1 MGSHSQITSG
11 NNTLCPMPYALCPMP
26 NSQFPIPN
34 AQCPMPNAPS
44 PIPMSKYYVFFTRNI
59 LPQPN
64 VASLVQV
71 AHSANAAANLGLPA
85 VLVYLRKGWNAF
97 NPVDWFY
104 PFQPRKPDEKLTKIY
119 NIQDKLKIADLP
131 MPCPIDLFDSKW
143 TSSST
148 IVSKYYLPIHL
159 RKSTKIVHTRDW
171 NFVKAAIK
179 NGIPAI
185 YEQHHHESKQFEP
198 EIVRNPLFQIA
209 VTVANTVRESMIEN
223 GMPPEKVIML
233 HNGFNQLFL
242 ARQTADA
249 QIWRQQLL
257 TDGRENLA
265 VYAGGLYPFKGVDM
279 LVDVAQEL
287 PGVQFAIA
295 GGDSSQVTAYQKL
308 AKDKQVN
315 NIKFLGYLPQN
326 QLASLLQAADVL
338 VHPHCLTEAAT
349 FTSPLKFF
357 DYMAS
362 GTPIVA
368 TEIPSLLEFK
378 SGNIAAT
385 WCTPDRPQQFAE
397 SIQACLTKYPRKVE
411 GYAET
416 LDFVKQFSWENRIER
431 ILSYVDEEVRSQI
444 IH

>member
-1 MGSHSQITSG
+1 
-11 NNTLCPMPYALCPMP
+11 
-26 NSQFPIPN
+26 
-34 AQCPMPNAPS
+34 
-44 PIPMSKYYVFFTRNI
+44 MSRYYVFFTRNV

-97 NPVDWFY
+97 NPVDLFH
-104 PFQPRKPDEKLTKIY
+104 PFQPRKPDEKLAQIY

-131 MPCPIDLFDSKW
+131 MPWPIDLFDSKW

-159 RKSTKIVHTRDW
+159 LKSTKIVHTRDW

-198 EIVRNPLFQIA
+198 EIIRNPLFQIA
-209 VTVANTVRESMIEN
+209 VTVADTVRESMIEN

-233 HNGFNQLFL
+233 HNGFNHLFL
-242 ARQTADA
+242 ARQTQDA
-249 QIWRQQLL
+249 RIWRQKLL

-279 LVDVAQEL
+279 LVDVAKEL

-308 AKDKQVN
+308 AKSKQVN
-315 NIKFLGYLPQN
+315 NIKFLGYLRQN

-338 VHPHCLTEAAT
+338 THPHCLTEAAT

-368 TEIPSLLEFK
+368 TEIASLMEFK

-385 WCTPDRPQQFAE
+385 WCEPDNPHKFAQ
-397 SIQACLTKYPRKVE
+397 SIRDSLTKYPRKIA
-411 GYAET
+411 GYSET
-416 LDFVKQFSWENRIER
+416 INFVKQFSWENRIER
-431 ILSYVDEEVRSQI
+431 ILSYVDESLVGCVSPQATDN
-444 IH
+444 

>member
-1 MGSHSQITSG
+1 M
-11 NNTLCPMPYALCPMP
+11 
-26 NSQFPIPN
+26 
-34 AQCPMPNAPS
+34 S
-44 PIPMSKYYVFFTRNI
+44 PYYVFFTRNI

-85 VLVYLRKGWNAF
+85 VLVYLRKGWSAL
-97 NPVDWFY
+97 NPVDLLH
-104 PFQPRKPDEKLTKIY
+104 PFQPRKPDEQLAKIY
-119 NIQDKLKIADLP
+119 NIQENLKVADLP
-131 MPCPIDLFDSKW
+131 MPWPIDLWDNKW

-148 IVSKYYLPIHL
+148 IVSKYYLPMHL
-159 RKSTKIVHTRDW
+159 RKSTQIVHSRDW

-185 YEQHHHESKQFEP
+185 YEQHHHENKKFEP

-209 VTVANTVRESMIEN
+209 VTVADTVRESMMQN

-233 HNGFNQLFL
+233 HNGFNHLFF
-242 ARQTADA
+242 ARKTAA
-249 QIWRQQLL
+249 SQNWRQQLL
-257 TDGRENLA
+257 TDGREYLA

-279 LVDVAQEL
+279 LVDVAKEL
-287 PGVQFAIA
+287 SGVQFAIA
-295 GGDSSQVTAYQKL
+295 GGTESQVTAYQKL
-308 AKDKQVN
+308 AKSQQVN
-315 NIKFLGYLPQN
+315 NIKFIGYLPQH

-338 VHPHCLTEAAT
+338 THPHCCTEAAT

-368 TEIPSLLEFK
+368 TEIPSLREFK

-385 WCTPDRPQQFAE
+385 WCEPDNPYEFAQ
-397 SIQACLTKYPRKVE
+397 SIQSSLIKYPWKVE

-416 LDFVKQFSWENRIER
+416 IDFVKQFSQENRIEK
-431 ILSYVDEEVRSQI
+431 ILSYVDEQVRSQMLT
-444 IH
+444 

>member
-1 MGSHSQITSG
+1 
-11 NNTLCPMPYALCPMP
+11 
-26 NSQFPIPN
+26 
-34 AQCPMPNAPS
+34 
-44 PIPMSKYYVFFTRNI
+44 MSKYYVFFTRNI

-85 VLVYLRKGWNAF
+85 VLVYLRKGWSAL
-97 NPVDWFY
+97 NPVDLLF
-104 PFQPRKPDEKLTKIY
+104 PFQPRKPDDKLATIY
-119 NIQDKLKIADLP
+119 NIQDKLKVADLP
-131 MPCPIDLFDSKW
+131 MPWPIDFWDSKW

-159 RKSTKIVHTRDW
+159 LKSTKIVHTRDW
-171 NFVKAAIK
+171 NFVKAAVK

-185 YEQHHHESKQFEP
+185 YEQHHHENKQFES

-209 VTVANTVRESMIEN
+209 VTVADTVRDSMIKN

-233 HNGFNQLFL
+233 HNGFNHLFL
-242 ARQTADA
+242 ARQTESA
-249 QIWRQQLL
+249 QNWRQQLL
-257 TDGRENLA
+257 EDDRQHLA

-279 LVDVAQEL
+279 LVDVAKEL
-287 PGVQFAIA
+287 PLVQFAIA
-295 GGDSSQVTAYQKL
+295 GGDSSQVTAYQQL
-308 AKDKQVN
+308 AKSKQVN

-338 VHPHCLTEAAT
+338 THPHCLTEAAT

-368 TEIPSLLEFK
+368 TEIASLMEFK

-385 WCTPDRPQQFAE
+385 WCEPDNPYEFAK
-397 SIQACLTKYPRKVE
+397 SIRDCLTKYPRKSE

-416 LDFVKQFSWENRIER
+416 LNFVKQFSWENRIQK
-431 ILSYVDEEVRSQI
+431 IMGYVDEQVRYPI
-444 IH
+444 IQNSVGAGFTNNHRLK

>member
-1 MGSHSQITSG
+1 
-11 NNTLCPMPYALCPMP
+11 
-26 NSQFPIPN
+26 
-34 AQCPMPNAPS
+34 
-44 PIPMSKYYVFFTRNI
+44 MSKYYVFFTRNI

-71 AHSANAAANLGLPA
+71 AHSANAAANLGYPA
-85 VLVYLRKGWNAF
+85 VLVYLRKGWSAL
-97 NPVDWFY
+97 NPVDLLF
-104 PFQPRKPDEKLTKIY
+104 PFQPTKPDDKLAKIY
-119 NIQDKLKIADLP
+119 NIQDKLKVADLP
-131 MPCPIDLFDSKW
+131 MPWPIDLWDSKW

-159 RKSTKIVHTRDW
+159 LKSTKIVHTRDW
-171 NFVKAAIK
+171 NFVKAAVK

-185 YEQHHHESKQFEP
+185 YEQHHHENKQFES
-198 EIVRNPLFQIA
+198 ETVRNPLFQIS
-209 VTVANTVRESMIEN
+209 VTVADTVRDSMIVN
-223 GMPPEKVIML
+223 GMPPEKVITL
-233 HNGFNQLFL
+233 HNGFNHLFL
-242 ARQTADA
+242 ARQTEAA
-249 QIWRQQLL
+249 QNWRQQLL
-257 TDGRENLA
+257 EDDRQHLA

-279 LVDVAQEL
+279 LVDVAKEL
-287 PGVQFAIA
+287 PLVQFAIA
-295 GGDSSQVTAYQKL
+295 GGDSSQVTAYQQL
-308 AKDKQVN
+308 AKSKQVN

-338 VHPHCLTEAAT
+338 THPHCLTEAAT

-368 TEIPSLLEFK
+368 TEIASLMEFK

-385 WCTPDRPQQFAE
+385 WCEPDNPHQFAQ
-397 SIQACLTKYPRKVE
+397 SIRDCLTKYPRKSE

-416 LDFVKQFSWENRIER
+416 MDFVKQFSWENRIQK
-431 ILSYVDEEVRSQI
+431 IMGYVDDQVRSQI

>member
-1 MGSHSQITSG
+1 
-11 NNTLCPMPYALCPMP
+11 MPYALCPMP
-26 NSQFPIPN
+26 Y
-34 AQCPMPNAPS
+34 APC
-44 PIPMSKYYVFFTRNI
+44 PMSKYYVFFTRNV

-71 AHSANAAANLGLPA
+71 SHSANAAANLGLPA
-85 VLVYLRKGWNAF
+85 VLVYLRKGWSAF
-97 NPVDWFY
+97 NPVDLLR
-104 PFQPRKPDEKLTKIY
+104 PFRPRKPDEKLAKIY
-119 NIQDKLKIADLP
+119 NIQDKLKVADLP
-131 MPCPIDLFDSKW
+131 MPWPIDLLDSKW

-159 RKSTKIVHTRDW
+159 RKSTQIVHSRDW
-171 NFVKAAIK
+171 NFIKAAIK

-185 YEQHHHESKQFEP
+185 YEQHHHESKKFEQ

-209 VTVANTVRESMIEN
+209 VTVADTVRESMIQN

-242 ARQTADA
+242 ARQTEAS
-249 QIWRQQLL
+249 QIWRQKLL
-257 TDGRENLA
+257 TDGRQHLA
-265 VYAGGLYPFKGVDM
+265 VYAGGLYQFKGVDM

-295 GGDSSQVTAYQKL
+295 GGNSSQVTAYQQL
-308 AKDKQVN
+308 AKNQQVN

-338 VHPHCLTEAAT
+338 THPHCLTEAAT

-385 WCTPDRPQQFAE
+385 WCEPDNQYKFAQ
-397 SIQACLTKYPRKVE
+397 SIQYSLTKYPRKVE

-416 LDFVKQFSWENRIER
+416 MDFVKQFSWENRIER
-431 ILSYVDEEVRSQI
+431 ILSYVEESVRSQI
-444 IH
+444 I

>member
-1 MGSHSQITSG
+1 
-11 NNTLCPMPYALCPMP
+11 
-26 NSQFPIPN
+26 
-34 AQCPMPNAPS
+34 
-44 PIPMSKYYVFFTRNI
+44 MSKYYVFFTRNI

-71 AHSANAAANLGLPA
+71 AHSANAAANLGYPA
-85 VLVYLRKGWNAF
+85 VLVYLRKGWSAL
-97 NPVDWFY
+97 NPVDLLF
-104 PFQPRKPDEKLTKIY
+104 PFQPRKPEDKLAKIY
-119 NIQDKLKIADLP
+119 NIQDKLKVADLP
-131 MPCPIDLFDSKW
+131 MPWPIDRWDSKW

-159 RKSTKIVHTRDW
+159 LKSTQIVHTRDW
-171 NFVKAAIK
+171 NFVKAAVK

-185 YEQHHHESKQFEP
+185 YEQHHHEDKQFES
-198 EIVRNPLFQIA
+198 EIVRNPLFQIS
-209 VTVANTVRESMIEN
+209 VTVADTVRDSMILN
-223 GMPPEKVIML
+223 GMPPEKVITL

-242 ARQTADA
+242 ARQTEAA
-249 QIWRQQLL
+249 QNWRQQLL
-257 TDGRENLA
+257 EDDRQHLA

-279 LVDVAQEL
+279 LVDVAKEL

-295 GGDSSQVTAYQKL
+295 GGDSSQVTAYQQL
-308 AKDKQVN
+308 AKSKQVN

-338 VHPHCLTEAAT
+338 THPHCLTEAAT

-368 TEIPSLLEFK
+368 TEIASLMEFK

-385 WCTPDRPQQFAE
+385 WCEPDNPHQFAQ
-397 SIQACLTKYPRKVE
+397 SIRDSLTKYPRKSE

-416 LDFVKQFSWENRIER
+416 LNFVKQFSWENRIER
-431 ILSYVDEEVRSQI
+431 ILSYVDDQVRSQI
-444 IH
+444 IN

>member
-1 MGSHSQITSG
+1 
-11 NNTLCPMPYALCPMP
+11 
-26 NSQFPIPN
+26 
-34 AQCPMPNAPS
+34 
-44 PIPMSKYYVFFTRNI
+44 MSKYYVFFTRNI

-71 AHSANAAANLGLPA
+71 THSANAAANLGYPA
-85 VLVYLRKGWNAF
+85 VLVYLRKGWSAL
-97 NPVDWFY
+97 NPVDLLF
-104 PFQPRKPDEKLTKIY
+104 PFQPRKPEDKLAKIY
-119 NIQDKLKIADLP
+119 NIQDKLKVADLP
-131 MPCPIDLFDSKW
+131 MPWPIDRWDSKW

-159 RKSTKIVHTRDW
+159 LKSTQIVHTRDW
-171 NFVKAAIK
+171 NFVKAAVK

-185 YEQHHHESKQFEP
+185 YEQHHHEDKQFES
-198 EIVRNPLFQIA
+198 EIVRNPLFQIS
-209 VTVANTVRESMIEN
+209 VTVADTVRDSMILN
-223 GMPPEKVIML
+223 GMPPEKVITL

-242 ARQTADA
+242 ARQTEAA
-249 QIWRQQLL
+249 QNWRQQLL
-257 TDGRENLA
+257 EDDRQHLA

-279 LVDVAQEL
+279 LVDVAKEL

-295 GGDSSQVTAYQKL
+295 GGDSSQVTGYQQL
-308 AKDKQVN
+308 AKSKQVN

-338 VHPHCLTEAAT
+338 THPHCLTEAAT

-368 TEIPSLLEFK
+368 TEIASLMEFK

-385 WCTPDRPQQFAE
+385 WCEPDNPHQFAQ
-397 SIQACLTKYPRKVE
+397 SIRDSLTKYPRKSE

-416 LDFVKQFSWENRIER
+416 LNFVKQFSWENRIER
-431 ILSYVDEEVRSQI
+431 ILSYVDDQVRSQI
-444 IH
+444 IN

>member
-1 MGSHSQITSG
+1 
-11 NNTLCPMPYALCPMP
+11 
-26 NSQFPIPN
+26 
-34 AQCPMPNAPS
+34 
-44 PIPMSKYYVFFTRNI
+44 MSKYYVFFTRNI

-71 AHSANAAANLGLPA
+71 AHSANAAANLGYPA
-85 VLVYLRKGWNAF
+85 VLVYLRKGWSAL
-97 NPVDWFY
+97 NPVDLLF
-104 PFQPRKPDEKLTKIY
+104 PFQPRKPDDKLAKIY
-119 NIQDKLKIADLP
+119 NIQDKLKVADLP
-131 MPCPIDLFDSKW
+131 MPWPIDLWDSKW

-159 RKSTKIVHTRDW
+159 LKSTKIVHTRDW
-171 NFVKAAIK
+171 NFVKAAVK

-185 YEQHHHESKQFEP
+185 YEQHHHDEKNFEP
-198 EIVRNPLFQIA
+198 EIVCHPLFQIA
-209 VTVANTVRESMIEN
+209 VTVADTVRESMIKN
-223 GMPPEKVIML
+223 GMPREKVITL
-233 HNGFNQLFL
+233 HNGFNLLFL
-242 ARQTADA
+242 ARQTEAA
-249 QIWRQQLL
+249 QNWRQQLL
-257 TDGRENLA
+257 TDDRQHLA

-287 PGVQFAIA
+287 PQVQFAIA
-295 GGDSSQVTAYQKL
+295 GGDSSQVAAYQQL
-308 AKDKQVN
+308 AKSKQVN

-338 VHPHCLTEAAT
+338 THPHCLTEAAT

-368 TEIPSLLEFK
+368 TEIASLREFK
-378 SGNIAAT
+378 WGDIAAI
-385 WCTPDRPQQFAE
+385 WCKPDNPHHFAQ
-397 SIQACLTKYPRKVE
+397 SIRHCLTKYPRKSE

-416 LDFVKQFSWENRIER
+416 IDFVKQFSWENRIER
-431 ILSYVDEEVRSQI
+431 ILRYVDEQVRSQM

>member
-1 MGSHSQITSG
+1 
-11 NNTLCPMPYALCPMP
+11 
-26 NSQFPIPN
+26 
-34 AQCPMPNAPS
+34 
-44 PIPMSKYYVFFTRNI
+44 MSKYYVFFTRNI

-71 AHSANAAANLGLPA
+71 AHSANAAANLGYPA
-85 VLVYLRKGWNAF
+85 VLVYLRKGWTAL
-97 NPVDWFY
+97 NPVDLLR
-104 PFQPRKPDEKLTKIY
+104 PFQPRKPDDKLAKIY
-119 NIQDKLKIADLP
+119 NIQEKLKVADLP
-131 MPCPIDLFDSKW
+131 MPWPIDLLDTKW

-159 RKSTKIVHTRDW
+159 LKSTKIVHSRDW

-185 YEQHHHESKQFEP
+185 YEQHHHEDKKFEP
-198 EIVRNPLFQIA
+198 EIVCNPLFQIS
-209 VTVANTVRESMIEN
+209 VTVADTVRESMIQN
-223 GMPPEKVIML
+223 GMPPSKVIML

-242 ARQTADA
+242 ARKTAEA
-249 QIWRQQLL
+249 RIWRQKLL
-257 TDGRENLA
+257 GDGRENLA

-279 LVDVAQEL
+279 LVDVAGEL

-295 GGDSSQVTAYQKL
+295 GGDSSQVTAYQQL

-338 VHPHCLTEAAT
+338 THPHCLTEAAT

-368 TEIPSLLEFK
+368 TEIASLIEFK

-385 WCTPDRPQQFAE
+385 WCTPDNPYEFAQ
-397 SIQACLTKYPRKVE
+397 SIRDSLTKYPRQSE

-416 LDFVKQFSWENRIER
+416 MDFVKQFSWENRIER
-431 ILSYVDEEVRSQI
+431 ILSYVDDSLVGCVSPQAI
-444 IH
+444 NN

>member
-1 MGSHSQITSG
+1 
-11 NNTLCPMPYALCPMP
+11 
-26 NSQFPIPN
+26 
-34 AQCPMPNAPS
+34 
-44 PIPMSKYYVFFTRNI
+44 MSKYYVFFTRNI

-71 AHSANAAANLGLPA
+71 AHSANAAANLGYPA
-85 VLVYLRKGWNAF
+85 VLVYLRKGWSAL
-97 NPVDWFY
+97 NPVDLLF
-104 PFQPRKPDEKLTKIY
+104 PFQPRKPEDKLAKIY
-119 NIQDKLKIADLP
+119 NIQDKLKVADLP
-131 MPCPIDLFDSKW
+131 MPWPIDRWDSKW

-159 RKSTKIVHTRDW
+159 LKSTQIVHTRDW
-171 NFVKAAIK
+171 NFVKAAVK

-185 YEQHHHESKQFEP
+185 YEQHHHEDKQFES
-198 EIVRNPLFQIA
+198 EIVRNPLFQIS
-209 VTVANTVRESMIEN
+209 VTVADTVRDSMILN
-223 GMPPEKVIML
+223 GMPPEKVITL

-242 ARQTADA
+242 ARQTEAA
-249 QIWRQQLL
+249 QNWRQQLL
-257 TDGRENLA
+257 EDDRQHLA

-279 LVDVAQEL
+279 LVDVAKEL

-295 GGDSSQVTAYQKL
+295 GGDSSQVTAYQQL
-308 AKDKQVN
+308 AKSKQVN

-338 VHPHCLTEAAT
+338 THPHCLTEAAT

-362 GTPIVA
+362 GTAIVA
-368 TEIPSLLEFK
+368 TEIASLMEFK

-385 WCTPDRPQQFAE
+385 WCEPDNPHQFAQ
-397 SIQACLTKYPRKVE
+397 SIRDSLTKYPRKSE

-416 LDFVKQFSWENRIER
+416 LNFVKQFSWENRIER
-431 ILSYVDEEVRSQI
+431 ILSYVDDQVRSQI
-444 IH
+444 IN

>member
-1 MGSHSQITSG
+1 
-11 NNTLCPMPYALCPMP
+11 MP
-26 NSQFPIPN
+26 NAQFPIPN
-34 AQCPMPNAPS
+34 SQY
-44 PIPMSKYYVFFTRNI
+44 PIPMSQYYVFFTRNI

-85 VLVYLRKGWNAF
+85 VLVYLRKGWSAL
-97 NPVDWFY
+97 NPVDLLH
-104 PFQPRKPDEKLTKIY
+104 PFQPRKPDETLAKIY
-119 NIQDKLKIADLP
+119 NIQQNLKVADLP
-131 MPCPIDLFDSKW
+131 MPWPIDLWDNKW

-159 RKSTKIVHTRDW
+159 RKSTQIVHSRDW

-185 YEQHHHESKQFEP
+185 YEQHHHENKKFEP
-198 EIVRNPLFQIA
+198 EIVRNSLFQIA
-209 VTVANTVRESMIEN
+209 VTVADTVRDSMMQN

-233 HNGFNQLFL
+233 HNGFNHLFF
-242 ARQTADA
+242 ARQTAA
-249 QIWRQQLL
+249 SQNWRQQLL
-257 TDGRENLA
+257 TDEREHLA

-279 LVDVAQEL
+279 LVDVAKEL

-295 GGDSSQVTAYQKL
+295 GGTESQVTAYQKL
-308 AKDKQVN
+308 AKSQQVN
-315 NIKFLGYLPQN
+315 NIKFLGYLPQH

-338 VHPHCLTEAAT
+338 THPHCWTEAAT

-368 TEIPSLLEFK
+368 TEIPSLREFK

-385 WCTPDRPQQFAE
+385 WCEPDNPYQFAQ
-397 SIQACLTKYPRKVE
+397 SIQSSLIKYPWKVE

-416 LDFVKQFSWENRIER
+416 LDFVKQFSWENRIEK
-431 ILSYVDEEVRSQI
+431 ILSYVDEQVRSQLLT
-444 IH
+444 

>member
-1 MGSHSQITSG
+1 
-11 NNTLCPMPYALCPMP
+11 
-26 NSQFPIPN
+26 
-34 AQCPMPNAPS
+34 
-44 PIPMSKYYVFFTRNI
+44 MSKYYVFFTRNI

-71 AHSANAAANLGLPA
+71 AHSANAAANLGYPV

-97 NPVDWFY
+97 NPVDLIR
-104 PFQPRKPDEKLTKIY
+104 PFQPRKPDEKLAKIY
-119 NIQDKLKIADLP
+119 NLQEQLKVADLP
-131 MPCPIDLFDSKW
+131 MPWPIDILDSKW

-159 RKSTKIVHTRDW
+159 LKSTKIVHTRDW

-185 YEQHHHESKQFEP
+185 YEQHHHEDKKFEP

-209 VTVANTVRESMIEN
+209 VTVANTVRNSMIQN
-223 GMPPEKVIML
+223 GMPPEKVIKL

-242 ARQTADA
+242 ARQAENA
-249 QIWRQQLL
+249 QNWRQQLL
-257 TDGRENLA
+257 TDGRQYLA
-265 VYAGGLYPFKGVDM
+265 VYAGGLYQFKGVDM
-279 LVDVAQEL
+279 LVDVAEKL
-287 PGVQFAIA
+287 PDVQFAIA
-295 GGDSSQVTAYQKL
+295 GGDSSQVTAYQEL
-308 AKDKQVN
+308 AKSKQVN

-338 VHPHCLTEAAT
+338 THPHCLTEAAT

-368 TEIPSLLEFK
+368 TEISSLLEFK

-385 WCTPDRPQQFAE
+385 WCAPDHPHQFAE
-397 SIQACLTKYPRKVE
+397 SIQASLTKYPRKVE

-416 LDFVKQFSWENRIER
+416 MDFVKHFSWENRIEK
-431 ILSYVDEEVRSQI
+431 ILSYVDEEVRS
-444 IH
+444 

>member
-1 MGSHSQITSG
+1 
-11 NNTLCPMPYALCPMP
+11 
-26 NSQFPIPN
+26 
-34 AQCPMPNAPS
+34 
-44 PIPMSKYYVFFTRNI
+44 MSKYYVFFTRNV

-71 AHSANAAANLGLPA
+71 AHSANAAANLGYPA
-85 VLVYLRKGWNAF
+85 VLVYLRKGWNAW
-97 NPVDWFY
+97 NPVDLLR
-104 PFQPRKPDEKLTKIY
+104 PFQPRKRDDKLAKIY
-119 NIQDKLKIADLP
+119 NLQEQLKVADLP
-131 MPCPIDLFDSKW
+131 VPWPIDLWDSKW

-159 RKSTKIVHTRDW
+159 LKSTKIVHSRDW
-171 NFVKAAIK
+171 NFVKAAVK

-185 YEQHHHESKQFEP
+185 YEQHHHENKQFES
-198 EIVRNPLFQIA
+198 EIVRNPLFQIS
-209 VTVANTVRESMIEN
+209 VTVADTVRDSMILN
-223 GMPPEKVIML
+223 GMPPEKVITL
-233 HNGFNQLFL
+233 HNGFNHLFL
-242 ARQTADA
+242 ARQTEAA
-249 QIWRQQLL
+249 QNWRQQLL
-257 TDGRENLA
+257 EDDRQHLA

-279 LVDVAQEL
+279 LVDVAKEL
-287 PGVQFAIA
+287 PLVQFAIA
-295 GGDSSQVTAYQKL
+295 GGDSSQVTAYHQL
-308 AKDKQVN
+308 AKSKQVN

-338 VHPHCLTEAAT
+338 THPHCLTEAAT

-368 TEIPSLLEFK
+368 TEIASLMEFK

-385 WCTPDRPQQFAE
+385 WCEPDNPHQFAQ
-397 SIQACLTKYPRKVE
+397 SIRDCLTKYPRKSE

-416 LDFVKQFSWENRIER
+416 MDFVKQFSWENRIER
-431 ILSYVDEEVRSQI
+431 ILSYVDDQVRSQI

>member
-1 MGSHSQITSG
+1 
-11 NNTLCPMPYALCPMP
+11 
-26 NSQFPIPN
+26 
-34 AQCPMPNAPS
+34 
-44 PIPMSKYYVFFTRNI
+44 MSKYYVFFTRNI

-85 VLVYLRKGWNAF
+85 VLVYLRKGWSAL
-97 NPVDWFY
+97 NPVDLLF
-104 PFQPRKPDEKLTKIY
+104 PFQPRKPDDKLANIY
-119 NIQDKLKIADLP
+119 NIQDKLKVADLP
-131 MPCPIDLFDSKW
+131 MPWPIDLWDSKW

-159 RKSTKIVHTRDW
+159 LKSTKIVHTRDW
-171 NFVKAAIK
+171 NFVKAAVK

-185 YEQHHHESKQFEP
+185 YEQHHHDEKIFEP
-198 EIVRNPLFQIA
+198 EIVCHPLFQIA
-209 VTVANTVRESMIEN
+209 VTVADTVRESMIKN
-223 GMPPEKVIML
+223 GMPREKVITL
-233 HNGFNQLFL
+233 HNGFNLLFL
-242 ARQTADA
+242 ARQIEAA
-249 QIWRQQLL
+249 QNWRQQLL
-257 TDGRENLA
+257 TDDRQHLA

-287 PGVQFAIA
+287 PQVQFAIA
-295 GGDSSQVTAYQKL
+295 GGDSSQVTAYQQL
-308 AKDKQVN
+308 AKSKQVN

-338 VHPHCLTEAAT
+338 THPHCLTQAAT

-368 TEIPSLLEFK
+368 TEIASLMEFK

-385 WCTPDRPQQFAE
+385 WCEPDNPQQFAQ
-397 SIQACLTKYPRKVE
+397 SIRDCLTKYPRKSE

-416 LDFVKQFSWENRIER
+416 MDFVKQFSWENRIEK
-431 ILSYVDEEVRSQI
+431 ILRYVDEQVRYPI
-444 IH
+444 I

>member
-1 MGSHSQITSG
+1 
-11 NNTLCPMPYALCPMP
+11 
-26 NSQFPIPN
+26 
-34 AQCPMPNAPS
+34 
-44 PIPMSKYYVFFTRNI
+44 MSKYYVFFTRNI

-64 VASLVQV
+64 IASLVQV
-71 AHSANAAANLGLPA
+71 AHSANAAANLGYPA
-85 VLVYLRKGWNAF
+85 VLVYLRKGWSAL
-97 NPVDWFY
+97 NPVDLLF
-104 PFQPRKPDEKLTKIY
+104 PFQPTKPDDKLAKIY
-119 NIQDKLKIADLP
+119 NIQDQLKVADLP
-131 MPCPIDLFDSKW
+131 MPWPIDLWDSKW

-159 RKSTKIVHTRDW
+159 LKSTKIVHTRDW
-171 NFVKAAIK
+171 NFVKAAVK

-185 YEQHHHESKQFEP
+185 YEQHHHEDKNFEP
-198 EIVRNPLFQIA
+198 AIVRHPLFQIA
-209 VTVANTVRESMIEN
+209 VTVADTVRDSMILN
-223 GMPPEKVIML
+223 GMPPEKVITL
-233 HNGFNQLFL
+233 HNGFNHLFL
-242 ARQTADA
+242 ARQTEAA
-249 QIWRQQLL
+249 HNWRQQLL
-257 TDGRENLA
+257 EDDRQHLA

-279 LVDVAQEL
+279 LVDVALEL

-295 GGDSSQVTAYQKL
+295 GGDSSQVTAYQQL
-308 AKDKQVN
+308 AKSKQVN

-338 VHPHCLTEAAT
+338 THPHCLTEAAT

-368 TEIPSLLEFK
+368 TEIASLMEFK

-385 WCTPDRPQQFAE
+385 WCEPDNPHHFAQ
-397 SIQACLTKYPRKVE
+397 SIRDSLTKYPRKSE

-431 ILSYVDEEVRSQI
+431 ILNYVDEGVRSQI

>member
-1 MGSHSQITSG
+1 LAVGSWQLTVGSWHLPDLSQQSTVIIT
-11 NNTLCPMPYALCPMP
+11 NYQL
-26 NSQFPIPN
+26 PITNYPL
-34 AQCPMPNAPS
+34 
-44 PIPMSKYYVFFTRNI
+44 PISHYPLPINMSKYYVFFTRNI

-71 AHSANAAANLGLPA
+71 AHSANAAANLGYPV

-97 NPVDWFY
+97 NPVDLIR
-104 PFQPRKPDEKLTKIY
+104 PFQPRKPDEKLAKIY
-119 NIQDKLKIADLP
+119 NLQEQLKVADLP
-131 MPCPIDLFDSKW
+131 MPWPIDILDSKW

-159 RKSTKIVHTRDW
+159 LKSTKIVHTRDW

-179 NGIPAI
+179 KGIPAI
-185 YEQHHHESKQFEP
+185 YEQHHHEDKKFEP

-209 VTVANTVRESMIEN
+209 VTVANTVRNSMIQN
-223 GMPPEKVIML
+223 GMPPEKVIKL
-233 HNGFNQLFL
+233 HNGFNQLFP
-242 ARQTADA
+242 ARQAENA
-249 QIWRQQLL
+249 QNWRQQLL
-257 TDGRENLA
+257 TDGRQYLA
-265 VYAGGLYPFKGVDM
+265 VYAGGLYQFKGVDM
-279 LVDVAQEL
+279 LVDVAEKL
-287 PGVQFAIA
+287 PDVQFAIA
-295 GGDSSQVTAYQKL
+295 GGDSSQVTAYQEL
-308 AKDKQVN
+308 AKSKQVN

-338 VHPHCLTEAAT
+338 THPHCLTEAAT

-385 WCTPDRPQQFAE
+385 WCAPDHPHQFAE
-397 SIQACLTKYPRKVE
+397 SIQASLTKYPRKVE

-416 LDFVKQFSWENRIER
+416 MDFVKHFSWENRIEK
-431 ILSYVDEEVRSQI
+431 ILSYVDEEVRL
-444 IH
+444 

>member
-1 MGSHSQITSG
+1 
-11 NNTLCPMPYALCPMP
+11 
-26 NSQFPIPN
+26 
-34 AQCPMPNAPS
+34 
-44 PIPMSKYYVFFTRNI
+44 MSKYYVFFTRNV
-59 LPQPN
+59 LPKPN

-85 VLVYLRKGWNAF
+85 VLVYLGKGWNAL
-97 NPVDWFY
+97 NPVDLIR
-104 PFQPRKPDEKLTKIY
+104 PFQPRKPDEKLAKIY
-119 NIQDKLKIADLP
+119 NLQDQLKVAALP
-131 MPCPIDLFDSKW
+131 MPWPIDLFDSKW

-159 RKSTKIVHTRDW
+159 LKSTQIVHTRDW

-198 EIVRNPLFQIA
+198 EIVSNPLFQIA
-209 VTVANTVRESMIEN
+209 VTVADTVRDSMIQN

-242 ARQTADA
+242 ARQTENA

-257 TDGRENLA
+257 IDEREHLA

-279 LVDVAQEL
+279 LVDVAKEL
-287 PGVQFAIA
+287 PGIQFAIA
-295 GGDSSQVTAYQKL
+295 GGDSSQVIAYQQL
-308 AKDKQVN
+308 AKSQQVN

-338 VHPHCLTEAAT
+338 THPHCLTEAAM

-362 GTPIVA
+362 GTPIIV

-378 SGNIAAT
+378 SGNIAAI
-385 WCTPDRPQQFAE
+385 WCAPDNPHQFAE
-397 SIQACLTKYPRKVE
+397 SIQSSLAKYPRKVE

-416 LDFVKQFSWENRIER
+416 MDFVKQFSWENRIEK
-431 ILSYVDEEVRSQI
+431 ILSYVEESVFIR
-444 IH
+444 

>member
-1 MGSHSQITSG
+1 
-11 NNTLCPMPYALCPMP
+11 
-26 NSQFPIPN
+26 
-34 AQCPMPNAPS
+34 
-44 PIPMSKYYVFFTRNI
+44 MSKYYVFFTRNI

-71 AHSANAAANLGLPA
+71 AHSANAAANLGYPA
-85 VLVYLRKGWNAF
+85 VLVYLRKGWNAW
-97 NPVDWFY
+97 NPVDLLR
-104 PFQPRKPDEKLTKIY
+104 PFQPRKPDDKLAKIY
-119 NIQDKLKIADLP
+119 NLQEQLKVADLP
-131 MPCPIDLFDSKW
+131 VPWPIDLWDSKW
-143 TSSST
+143 TSAST

-159 RKSTKIVHTRDW
+159 VKSTKIVHTRDW

-185 YEQHHHESKQFEP
+185 YEQHHHEDKNFQP
-198 EIVRNPLFQIA
+198 EVVRNPLFQIA
-209 VTVANTVRESMIEN
+209 VTVANTVRDSMIKN
-223 GMPPEKVIML
+223 GMPPEKVITL
-233 HNGFNQLFL
+233 HNGFNHLFL
-242 ARQTADA
+242 ARQTEAA
-249 QIWRQQLL
+249 QNWRHQLL
-257 TDGRENLA
+257 GDGRQHLA

-279 LVDVAQEL
+279 LVDVAKEL
-287 PGVQFAIA
+287 PRVQFAIA
-295 GGDSSQVTAYQKL
+295 GGDLSQVTAYQQL
-308 AKDKQVN
+308 AKSKQVN

-338 VHPHCLTEAAT
+338 THPHCLTEAAT

-368 TEIPSLLEFK
+368 TEIASLMEFK

-385 WCTPDRPQQFAE
+385 WCEPDNPQQFAQ
-397 SIQACLTKYPRKVE
+397 SIRDSLTKYPRKSE

-416 LDFVKQFSWENRIER
+416 LNFVKQFSWENRIER
-431 ILSYVDEEVRSQI
+431 ILSYVDEQVRSQI

>member
-1 MGSHSQITSG
+1 
-11 NNTLCPMPYALCPMP
+11 
-26 NSQFPIPN
+26 
-34 AQCPMPNAPS
+34 
-44 PIPMSKYYVFFTRNI
+44 MSKYYVFFTRNV

-71 AHSANAAANLGLPA
+71 AHSANAAANLGYPA
-85 VLVYLRKGWNAF
+85 VLVYLRQGWSAL
-97 NPVDWFY
+97 NPVDLLF
-104 PFQPRKPDEKLTKIY
+104 PFRPRKPDDQLAKIY
-119 NIQDKLKIADLP
+119 NLEEKLKVADLP
-131 MPCPIDLFDSKW
+131 VPWPIDFWDSKW
-143 TSSST
+143 TSAST

-159 RKSTKIVHTRDW
+159 LKSTKIVHSRDW

-185 YEQHHHESKQFEP
+185 YEQHHHEDKKFES

-209 VTVANTVRESMIEN
+209 VTVADTVRNSMIEN
-223 GMPPEKVIML
+223 EMPPEKVIML

-242 ARQTADA
+242 VRETAA
-249 QIWRQQLL
+249 AHNWRQQLL
-257 TDGRENLA
+257 AGDRQHLA

-287 PGVQFAIA
+287 PEVQFAIA
-295 GGDSSQVTAYQKL
+295 GGDSSQVIAYQQL
-308 AKDKQVN
+308 ARDKQVN

-338 VHPHCLTEAAT
+338 THPHCLTEAAT

-368 TEIPSLLEFK
+368 TEIASLMEFK
-378 SGNIAAT
+378 AGNIAAI
-385 WCTPDRPQQFAE
+385 WCEPDNPHQFAQ
-397 SIQACLTKYPRKVE
+397 SIRDSLAKYPRRLE

-416 LDFVKQFSWENRIER
+416 LDFVKQFSWENRIEK
-431 ILSYVDEEVRSQI
+431 ILSYVDADVRS
-444 IH
+444 